1 MKLSTLFSIMT
12 AAGMGAA
19 QQDSVA
25 QVIHQPLQK
34 VKEIATQYEMRTL
47 QSAVLSEVIADNSDV
62 VEKDFSEFVRS
73 IAHSD
78 AKDVAKDHW
87 GNFYELYE
95 VEAGYEIVSA
105 GADEE
110 MGTDDDIIA
119 RVRIR

>member
-1 MKLSTLFSIMT
+1 MT

-47 QSAVLSEVIADNSDV
+47 QSAVLSEVISDNADV
-62 VEKDFSEFVRS
+62 VEKDFSEFVRT

-87 GNFYELYE
+87 GNYYELYQ
-95 VEAGYEIVSA
+95 VEQGYEIVSA
-105 GADEE
+105 GADQEL
-110 MGTDDDIIA
+110 GTDDDIIA
-119 RVRIR
+119 TVRIR

>member
-25 QVIHQPLQK
+25 QVIHQPIQK

-47 QSAVLSEVIADNSDV
+47 QTAVLSEVIADNADV
-62 VEKDFSEFVRS
+62 VQKDFSDFVRS

-87 GNFYELYE
+87 GNYYELYE
-95 VEAGYEIVSA
+95 VDQGYEIVSA

-119 RVRIR
+119 TVKFR

>member
-1 MKLSTLFSIMT
+1 MT

-87 GNFYELYE
+87 GNFYELYK
-95 VEAGYEIVSA
+95 VDAGYEIVSA